1 MLLLYR
7 TSGCFT
13 SNGLTIMDILS
24 SPPSDLTPFQTPTF
38 SKGILIPSSLAVHPP
53 AVSHNSDSEFLHSV
67 SESDSASD
75 CGSDV
80 LSEPGTQVCAPCK

>member
-1 MLLLYR
+1 
-7 TSGCFT
+7 
-13 SNGLTIMDILS
+13 MDILS
-24 SPPSDLTPFQTPTF
+24 SPTSDLTPFQTPTF

>member
-1 MLLLYR
+1 
-7 TSGCFT
+7 
-13 SNGLTIMDILS
+13 MDVLP
-24 SPPSDLTPFQTPTF
+24 SPPSDLTPLQTPTQ
-38 SKGILIPSSLAVHPP
+38 SKGILIPSSFALH
-53 AVSHNSDSEFLHSV
+53 SYNSDSEVLRSV